1 MMGKTA
7 RLFSQAKHVQALQH
21 RHRHMV
27 STGKKKNF
35 INTFSLLYVNNTLDK
50 IYTSNNLFL
59 GPKIKSK
66 YLFLYKTN
74 ILF

>member
-7 RLFSQAKHVQALQH
+7 RLFLQLN
-21 RHRHMV
+21 MFKL
-27 STGKKKNF
+27 SNTDSDTWFPQEKKNF

-50 IYTSNNLFL
+50 IYTSNNLLL